1 MHRLIS
7 DSCVAFWN
15 PGFFQTGHS
24 MWQINPHLLVWLQA
38 AQPSMCSWKGV
49 GRFLWTGGTFFWDAC
64 YLFLGFWT
72 SSYTWPPFRHPALSH
87 SSLQNT
93 ASEKIQ
99 KFPIFHLVMV
109 FQTKHP
115 APFKLPLIFFF
126 VWKTFD
132 ATKLNISVMWVPAN
146 STAANEKTTS
156 SARNP
161 ARAAGQP
168 RWHHTHTHTQK
179 HVHTLVQTL
188 CTCSGRL
195 KDTSRTQGHTHI
207 FTYIHTHFVRLQF
220 PAAVNPWDMQHPP
233 PPRPRP
239 RSVHP
244 GNNA

>member
-49 GRFLWTGGTFFWDAC
+49 WRFLWTGGKFFWDAC

-72 SSYTWPPFRHPALSH
+72 SLYTWPPFRHPALSH

-161 ARAAGQP
+161 ARAVGQP
-168 RWHHTHTHTQK
+168 RWHHTHTHSE
-179 HVHTLVQTL
+179 
-188 CTCSGRL
+188 TCSYTRANIVHML
-195 KDTSRTQGHTHI
+195 RSSKRYITDTRAYAHI
-207 FTYIHTHFVRLQF
+207 YIHSHSLC
-220 PAAVNPWDMQHPP
+220 
-233 PPRPRP
+233 
-239 RSVHP
+239 
-244 GNNA
+244 